1 MSVMKENNLIRHY
14 TSKHSNFENIR
25 GNKREDKLKELLN
38 SSYSQQTVFR
48 KVVGESELRY

>member
-1 MSVMKENNLIRHY
+1 MKENNLIRHY